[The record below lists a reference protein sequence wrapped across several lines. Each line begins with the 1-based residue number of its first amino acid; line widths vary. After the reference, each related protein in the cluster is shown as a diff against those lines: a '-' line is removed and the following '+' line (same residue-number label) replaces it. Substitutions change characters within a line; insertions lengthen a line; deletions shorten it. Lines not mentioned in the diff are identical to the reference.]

1 MLLVVKEACTL
12 TTNIFMIKNVAVFL
26 AFRSKSDDGKKAS
39 RKKVRLMILIYLFT
53 IVCIVIYDSI
63 IWIRF
68 SVKDITPSDAALIT
82 YLGVNIVRFLLN
94 AALSGVSI
102 ASAIHLNTI
111 IKLIELSN
119 VPKQQENQTIE

>member
-1 MLLVVKEACTL
+1 
-12 TTNIFMIKNVAVFL
+12 MIKNVAVFL